1 MNEFDFNNNYYFIVV
16 VGEVDFSSV
25 HNSLLK

>member
-1 MNEFDFNNNYYFIVV
+1 MNGFDFNNNNYYIVV
-16 VGEVDFSSV
+16 LGEVEISSV